1 MAQKIGLALRPLHLR
16 AMHRHRAG
24 ARAPFVP
31 QPLDLSCLAVQ
42 AGEGIEQ
49 AAVRRR
55 IHERAL
61 VVLAMDLDQGRAQC
75 LESLRAER
83 LIIDESARAAIGE
96 LHAP

>member
-1 MAQKIGLALRPLHLR
+1 M
-16 AMHRHRAG
+16 
-24 ARAPFVP
+24 
-31 QPLDLSCLAVQ
+31 
-42 AGEGIEQ
+42 
-49 AAVRRR
+49 RRR